1 MTASLTKLPSAEGLY
16 LTALRSV
23 LRRPEGKPAIPP
35 LAVQIAGVRAAS
47 TQLADYRKLCGFAD
61 SRLLPISFPHVMAA
75 GLHLYL
81 LTRPT
86 FPLPLLGL
94 VDIRAQISQRRGIG
108 TGEPCDFDVR
118 LGEFREV
125 RQGLEFDRLAT
136 VSVDGEEV
144 WREVITTLYRVP
156 GPRGP
161 AKAPAAVSARLSQYL
176 VFEAPADIGRRYA
189 RVGKDLNP
197 IHLSALSARL
207 FGFKRAIAHGM
218 WSLARCA
225 AMLSEQLG
233 HEPMELAGEFRQP
246 LFLPGRAALK
256 FAHAAGARERGI
268 EFALLGPSSDR
279 VHLRG
284 VLR

>member
-23 LRRPEGKPAIPP
+23 LRRPESKPVIPP
-35 LAVQIAGVRAAS
+35 LAVQIDDVRATS
-47 TQLADYRKLCGFAD
+47 TQLAAYRKLCGFAD
-61 SRLLPISFPHVMAA
+61 SRLLPITFPHVMAA
-75 GLHLYL
+75 SLHLYL
-81 LTRPT
+81 LTRPA

-94 VDIRAQISQRRGIG
+94 VDIRAHISQRRGIG
-108 TGEPCDFDVR
+108 TGEPCTFDVR

-136 VSVDGEEV
+136 VSVEGEEV
-144 WREVITTLYRVP
+144 WREVITTLYRIP
-156 GPRGP
+156 GP
-161 AKAPAAVSARLSQYL
+161 KAAARPSQAAPARLSQYL
-176 VFEAPADIGRRYA
+176 TFDAPADIGRRYA
-189 RVGKDLNP
+189 NVGKDLNP
-197 IHLSALSARL
+197 IHLSALTARL

-218 WSLARCA
+218 WSLARCT

-233 HEPMELAGEFRQP
+233 HEPVELDGEFRQP

-256 FAHAAGARERGI
+256 FAHAADARERGI